1 MKKER
6 DYRVNRY
13 ALLLSV
19 ALIAANAYFIGYVEM
34 LWHVTHMTILAAPM
48 NVIFALL
55 ILTWSNYF
63 FRAFNRRDL
72 LVIYSMLAVGSAFS
86 GHDCLPRL
94 MGLMP
99 YAFRF
104 ATPENDWKALLFP
117 YLPRWLL
124 VDDPKA
130 VRNFYEGGV
139 NFFSEG
145 YLFSW
150 LTPILIWTV
159 IVFLLLF
166 IFLCLTAILRRQWV
180 QSERLSYPIVQIP
193 LEITSPFSP
202 IWRSRMFWIGFCIA
216 ASIDLINGLHFYYP
230 ILPEI
235 PVRRYNLANY
245 FTRKPF
251 NAIGSTPLRFQP
263 YLIGLGFL
271 IPLDLSFSVTF
282 FYLFQKF
289 QRVFGSMSGM
299 SSVPGYPFLGEQG
312 TGALFALLLVA
323 FWRGRHHLKAVFKG
337 VIHPNRW
344 EGEEPI
350 RYRTAVFGLV
360 LSVSALAFI
369 LGKAGMSLWVFVA
382 YLFIYLSIATGV
394 ARMRAELGPPLHAI
408 GYVTPQYMMI
418 SIFGTKRLRPN
429 NLTMLSIMNWL
440 SGASYASFRTHPMPF
455 QLEAFKIAERA
466 RIESRT
472 MFRVL
477 LLACATGIISSLVLY
492 PFLIYREGVAAAS
505 EQIIAGGADTYN
517 FLSSWLTAP
526 RTPDWRAISVMI
538 AAFSASLGIYSIR
551 ARFIWFPLHPAGYVI
566 GVAPGTTDAY
576 WFTLLITTLIKW
588 MLLKHGGIKA
598 YRRAIPFF
606 VGLVLGETV
615 VGTFWALL
623 GLALRIPIYSWF

>member
-1 MKKER
+1 MKRKE
-6 DYRVNRY
+6 DYRVKGY
-13 ALLLSV
+13 AFLLSV
-19 ALIAANAYFIGYVEM
+19 VLIGANAYFVAYVEM

-55 ILTWSNYF
+55 VLTWLNYF
-63 FRAFNRRDL
+63 LKAFNRRDL

-124 VDDPKA
+124 VDDPRA
-130 VRNFYEGGV
+130 VRDFYEGGV
-139 NFFSEG
+139 NFFSKE
-145 YLFSW
+145 YLLPW
-150 LTPILIWTV
+150 LRPILIWTV

-166 IFLCLTAILRRQWV
+166 LFLCLTAIIRRQWV
-180 QSERLSYPIVQIP
+180 QNERLSYPIVQIP
-193 LEITSPFSP
+193 LEITSPSSI
-202 IWRSRMFWIGFCIA
+202 IWRRRLFWMGFCIA
-216 ASIDLINGLHFYYP
+216 ASIDLLNGLHFYYP

-235 PVRRYNLANY
+235 PVKRYNLINY

-251 NAIGSTPLRFQP
+251 NAIGSTPVRFQP

-271 IPLDLSFSVTF
+271 IPLDLSFSVSF

-289 QRVFGSMSGM
+289 QRVFGSMSGL

-312 TGALFALLLVA
+312 AGALFALLLVA
-323 FWRGRHHLKAVFKG
+323 FWRSRHHLKRVIKAVFT
-337 VIHPNRW
+337 PNEW
-344 EGEEPI
+344 EKEEPI
-350 RYRTAVFGLV
+350 RYRTAVFGLIF
-360 LSVSALAFI
+360 SISALSFI
-369 LGKAGMSLWVFVA
+369 LHRAGMSYWAFAV
-382 YLFIYLSIATGV
+382 YLFVYLSIATGV

-408 GYVTPQYMMI
+408 GYVTPQYLLVG
-418 SIFGTKRLRPN
+418 IFGTKKLRPN

-455 QLEAFKIAERA
+455 QLEAFKIAEKA
-466 RIESRT
+466 KINNRT
-472 MFRVL
+472 MFRAL
-477 LLACATGIISSLVLY
+477 LVACAAGIIFSLLLY
-492 PFLIYREGVAAAS
+492 PFLIYREGVISAS
-505 EQIIAGGADTYN
+505 EQILAGGADTYN

-526 RTPDWRAISVMI
+526 RSPDLRAMSVLALSFLVNLLMC
-538 AAFSASLGIYSIR
+538 AMR

-576 WFTLLITTLIKW
+576 WFTLLITTIVKW
-588 MLLKHGGIKA
+588 ILLRHGGIKA
-598 YRRAIPFF
+598 YRSAIPFF

-615 VGTFWALL
+615 IGSFWALM
-623 GLALRIPIYSWF
+623 GLAFRIPIYSWF

>member
-1 MKKER
+1 MKKR
-6 DYRVNRY
+6 GDHRVKGY
-13 ALLLSV
+13 AFLLSV
-19 ALIAANAYFIGYVEM
+19 ALIAANAYFVAYVEM

-55 ILTWSNYF
+55 VLTWLNYF
-63 FRAFNRRDL
+63 LKIFDRRDL

-124 VDDPKA
+124 IDDPRA
-130 VRNFYEGGV
+130 VRDFYEGGV
-139 NFFSEG
+139 NFLSKE
-145 YLFSW
+145 YLIPW
-150 LTPILIWTV
+150 LKPILIWTV
-159 IVFLLLF
+159 VVFLLLF
-166 IFLCLTAILRRQWV
+166 IFLCLTAIIRRQWV
-180 QSERLSYPIVQIP
+180 QNERLSYPIVQIP
-193 LEITSPFSP
+193 LEITSPSSI
-202 IWRSRMFWIGFCIA
+202 IWRHRLFWMGFCIA
-216 ASIDLINGLHFYYP
+216 ASIDLLNGLHFYYP

-235 PVRRYNLANY
+235 PVKRYNLINY
-245 FTRKPF
+245 FPRKPF

-289 QRVFGSMSGM
+289 QRVFGSMSGL

-312 TGALFALLLVA
+312 AGALFALLLVVL
-323 FWRGRHHLKAVFKG
+323 WRGRHHLKN
-337 VIHPNRW
+337 VIRGILSPNKW

-350 RYRTAVFGLV
+350 RYRTAIFGLIF
-360 LSVSALAFI
+360 SVSALSFI
-369 LGKAGMSLWVFVA
+369 LHRAGMSYWVFAV
-382 YLFIYLSIATGV
+382 YLFVYLSIATGV
-394 ARMRAELGPPLHAI
+394 SRMRAELGPPLHAI
-408 GYVTPQYMMI
+408 GYVTPQYLLVGL
-418 SIFGTKRLRPN
+418 FGTKRLRPN

-455 QLEAFKIAERA
+455 QLEGFKIAERA
-466 RIESRT
+466 GINNRT
-472 MFRVL
+472 MFRAL
-477 LLACATGIISSLVLY
+477 LVACVAGIISSLVLY
-492 PFLIYREGVAAAS
+492 PLLIYREGVISAS

-526 RTPDWRAISVMI
+526 RSPDIRAMSVMGL
-538 AAFSASLGIYSIR
+538 AFAASLMIYAVR

-576 WFTLLITTLIKW
+576 WFTLLITTVIKW
-588 MLLKHGGIKA
+588 VLLKHGGIKA

-606 VGLVLGETV
+606 AGLVLGETV
-615 VGTFWALL
+615 MGCFWALL
-623 GLALRIPIYSWF
+623 GLAFRIPIYSWF